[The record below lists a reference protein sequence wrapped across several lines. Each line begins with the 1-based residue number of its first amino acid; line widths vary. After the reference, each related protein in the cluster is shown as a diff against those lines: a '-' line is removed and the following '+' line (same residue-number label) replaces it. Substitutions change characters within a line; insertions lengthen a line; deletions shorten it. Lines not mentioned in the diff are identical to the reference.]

1 MAKKDNKTAANS
13 TGKEKTQF
21 AIGIK
26 VKLIIGFAIP
36 LLFTIVIG
44 MVAYSLAAS
53 GMTKNYEDSMSK
65 AMSMAIEYL
74 DFGFESAVSES
85 EQLYYDTDLMRWATG
100 AIYNE
105 WSRKEIME
113 HASLDLNIKQEGN
126 DFVAN
131 MYIIPGSSLQM
142 VSTSEDDVV
151 IPGFYE
157 ELADK
162 EEAACLQTLNGSW
175 VGAHN
180 YIDQMLS
187 QHYTGYSADSYACAY
202 IRPMATKR
210 ACIVVDY
217 SSNSIA
223 NVLQN
228 LGLGEGSIAAF
239 VTADGRELL
248 LKDGEIVKGDEF
260 SFVNQSYFTEAMADN
275 AATIID
281 YVTYNHE
288 QYLFMVSKSYENGSA
303 ICAMV
308 PVSLVNENA
317 ASIRNVTIFMV
328 IVSWLVAILAGIL
341 ITIGIT
347 ATIRQISNKLETVSG
362 GDLTVNV
369 PGRTDEFKLLVRS
382 VANMI
387 KNSRDLIVQV
397 LKTTENVSTST
408 TSLSEASGILTNSSN
423 QISAAVDEMDQ
434 GLNRQAED
442 AQNCLVQMDELSQ
455 RITRAVE
462 TVQNMGNIT
471 GDTKRIIANGMS
483 TMDDLTDKSAATTN
497 ITKNVTT
504 NIKNLEGS
512 LSQVESFVETID
524 EIANETSLLSLNA
537 SIEAARAG
545 EAGKGFAVVA
555 QSVSSLSDGTIEAAR
570 QIQSVMEE
578 IKAYANDTVQVASEA
593 EAIVSNQTKT
603 VNETIQVFHDMNEYL
618 QNLIDEITS
627 LEKIIESME
636 RHRNDTLEAIES
648 ISSVSEET
656 AASVSTVNDSLKE
669 QMTMMD
675 NLNLATIELQDKA
688 RELTQ
693 AVNAFK
699 IE

>member
-1 MAKKDNKTAANS
+1 MDKNDSTKNEKK
-13 TGKEKTQF
+13 QF

-36 LLFTIVIG
+36 LVFTIVIG

-65 AMSMAIEYL
+65 AMSMAVEYL

-105 WSRKEIME
+105 WTKKEIAE
-113 HASLDLNIKQEGN
+113 DVSLDLNVKKDGN
-126 DFVAN
+126 GFVAN
-131 MYIIPGSSLQM
+131 MYIIPGSSLQ
-142 VSTSEDDVV
+142 VISSNNDETA

-162 EEAACLQTLNGSW
+162 DEAACLQTLKGSW
-175 VGAHN
+175 VGTHS
-180 YIDQMLS
+180 YIDQVLS
-187 QHYTGYSADSYACAY
+187 QHDTGYSAERYACAY
-202 IRPMATKR
+202 IRPMTTKR

-217 SSNSIA
+217 SSDSIA
-223 NVLQN
+223 AILQN
-228 LGLGEGSIAAF
+228 LGLGERSIAAF

-248 LKDGEIVKGDEF
+248 LKDGVVTSGDEF
-260 SFVNQSYFTEAMADN
+260 SFVNQSYYTEAMADN

-288 QYLFMVSKSYENGSA
+288 EYLFMVSKSYQNGSA

-317 ASIRNVTIFMV
+317 ASIKNVTVFMV
-328 IVSWLVAILAGIL
+328 IISWMVAIAAGVL

-362 GDLTVNV
+362 GDLTVGV
-369 PGRTDEFKLLVRS
+369 RQRTDEFKLLARS

-397 LKTTENVSTST
+397 LKTTENVSAST
-408 TSLSEASGILTNSSN
+408 ANLSEASGVLTNSSN
-423 QISAAVDEMDQ
+423 QIAAAVDEMDQ

-455 RITRAVE
+455 RITKAVE
-462 TVQNMGNIT
+462 AVQRMGSIT
-471 GDTKRIIANGMS
+471 DNTKDVIASGMS
-483 TMDDLTDKSAATTN
+483 TMDDLTDKSAATTD

-504 NIKNLEGS
+504 NIKNLEES
-512 LSQVESFVETID
+512 LSEVERFVEMID

-570 QIQSVMEE
+570 QIQGVMEQ
-578 IKAYANDTVQVASEA
+578 IKGYANNTVQVASQA
-593 EAIVSNQTKT
+593 EMIVSNQSKT
-603 VNETIQVFHDMNEYL
+603 VNDTIHVFHDMNEYL
-618 QNLIDEITS
+618 QNLIDEIAS
-627 LEKIIESME
+627 LERTIESME
-636 RHRNDTLEAIES
+636 RHRNDTLAAIES

-675 NLNLATIELQDKA
+675 NLNQSTIELQDKA
-688 RELTQ
+688 KELTQ

-699 IE
+699 I

>member
-1 MAKKDNKTAANS
+1 MAKKDNNPATKS
-13 TGKEKTQF
+13 ISKEKQQF

-26 VKLIIGFAIP
+26 VKLVIGFAIP
-36 LLFTIVIG
+36 LVFTIVIG

-74 DFGFESAVSES
+74 DFGFSSAVSES

-105 WSRKEIME
+105 WTRKEVMNDV
-113 HASLDLNIKQEGN
+113 SLDLNIKQGGN
-126 DFVAN
+126 EFVAN
-131 MYIIPGSSLQM
+131 MYIIPGSSSQ
-142 VSTSEDDVV
+142 VISTNGDETVV
-151 IPGFYE
+151 PGFYE
-157 ELADK
+157 DLADK
-162 EEAACLQTLNGSW
+162 DEAVCLQTLGGSW

-180 YIDQMLS
+180 YIDQVLS
-187 QHYTGYSADSYACAY
+187 QHYTGYSADDYACSF

-217 SSNSIA
+217 SSDSIA
-223 NVLQN
+223 GVLQN
-228 LGLGEGSIAAF
+228 LGLGEDSIAAF

-248 LKDGEIVKGDEF
+248 LKEGVISNGGDF
-260 SFVNQSYFTEAMADN
+260 SFVNQPYFTEAMADN

-288 QYLFMVSKSYENGSA
+288 QYLFMVSKSYQNGSA

-308 PVSLVNENA
+308 PVSLVNESA
-317 ASIRNVTIFMV
+317 DSIKNVTLLMV
-328 IVSWLVAILAGIL
+328 IISWLVAIAAGVL

-347 ATIRQISNKLETVSG
+347 ATIRQISSKLETVSG
-362 GDLTVNV
+362 GDLTVSMR
-369 PGRTDEFKLLVRS
+369 GRTDEFKLLVRS
-382 VANMI
+382 IVNMI

-397 LKTTENVSTST
+397 LKTTENVSAST
-408 TSLSEASGILTNSSN
+408 ANLSEASGVLTNSSN

-442 AQNCLVQMDELSQ
+442 AQNCLMQMDELSQ

-462 TVQNMGNIT
+462 TVQRMGSIT
-471 GDTKRIIANGMS
+471 DNTKDVIASGMS
-483 TMDDLTDKSAATTN
+483 TMDDLTDKSAATTD

-504 NIKNLEGS
+504 NIKNLEES
-512 LSQVESFVETID
+512 LSAIETFVETID
-524 EIANETSLLSLNA
+524 NIANETSLLSLNA

-545 EAGKGFAVVA
+545 EAGRGFAVVA
-555 QSVSSLSDGTIEAAR
+555 QSVSSLSIGTIEAAR
-570 QIQSVMEE
+570 QIQSVMEQ
-578 IKAYANDTVQVASEA
+578 IRGYANDTVQVASQA
-593 EAIVSNQTKT
+593 EMIVSNQSET
-603 VNETIQVFHDMNEYL
+603 VNDTIQVFHDMNEYL
-618 QNLIDEITS
+618 QNLIDEISS
-627 LEKIIESME
+627 LNQIIESME
-636 RHRNDTLEAIES
+636 RHRNDTLAAIES

-675 NLNLATIELQDKA
+675 NLNQSTIELQDRAK
-688 RELTQ
+688 ELTQ

-699 IE
+699 I

>member
-1 MAKKDNKTAANS
+1 MAKKDNSPATNGIS
-13 TGKEKTQF
+13 KEKQQF

-26 VKLIIGFAIP
+26 VKLVIGFAIP
-36 LLFTIVIG
+36 LVFTIVIG

-74 DFGFESAVSES
+74 DFGFGSAVSES

-105 WSRKEIME
+105 WTRKEVMNDV
-113 HASLDLNIKQEGN
+113 SLDLNIKQGGN
-126 DFVAN
+126 EFVAN
-131 MYIIPGSSLQM
+131 MYIIPGSSSQ
-142 VSTSEDDVV
+142 VISTNGDDVV

-162 EEAACLQTLNGSW
+162 DEAVCLQTLEGSW

-180 YIDQMLS
+180 YIDQVLS
-187 QHYTGYSADSYACAY
+187 QHYTGYSADDYACSF

-217 SSNSIA
+217 SSDSIA
-223 NVLQN
+223 GVLQN
-228 LGLGEGSIAAF
+228 LGLGEDSIAAF

-248 LKDGEIVKGDEF
+248 LKEGIISNSGDF

-288 QYLFMVSKSYENGSA
+288 QYLFMVSKSYQNGSA

-308 PVSLVNENA
+308 PVSLVNESA
-317 ASIRNVTIFMV
+317 DSIKKVTLLMV
-328 IVSWLVAILAGIL
+328 IISWLVAIAAGVL

-347 ATIRQISNKLETVSG
+347 ATIRQISSKLETVSG
-362 GDLTVNV
+362 GDLTVSMR
-369 PGRTDEFKLLVRS
+369 GRTDEFKLLVRS
-382 VANMI
+382 IVNMI

-397 LKTTENVSTST
+397 LKTTENVSAST
-408 TSLSEASGILTNSSN
+408 VNLSEASGVLTNSSN

-442 AQNCLVQMDELSQ
+442 AQNCLMQMDELSQ

-462 TVQNMGNIT
+462 TVQRMGSIT
-471 GDTKRIIANGMS
+471 DNTKDVIASGMS
-483 TMDDLTDKSAATTN
+483 TMDDLTDKSAATTD

-504 NIKNLEGS
+504 NIKNLEES
-512 LSQVESFVETID
+512 LSAIEKFVETID
-524 EIANETSLLSLNA
+524 NIANETSLLSLNA

-545 EAGKGFAVVA
+545 EAGRGFAVVA
-555 QSVSSLSDGTIEAAR
+555 QSVSSLSIGTIEAAR
-570 QIQSVMEE
+570 QIQSVMEQ
-578 IKAYANDTVQVASEA
+578 IKGYANDTVQVASQA
-593 EAIVSNQTKT
+593 EMIVSNQSET
-603 VNETIQVFHDMNEYL
+603 VNDTIQVFHDMNEYL
-618 QNLIDEITS
+618 QNLIDEISS
-627 LEKIIESME
+627 LNQTIESME
-636 RHRNDTLEAIES
+636 RHRNDTLAAIES

-675 NLNLATIELQDKA
+675 NLNQSTIELQDRAK
-688 RELTQ
+688 ELTQ

-699 IE
+699 I

>member
-1 MAKKDNKTAANS
+1 MAKKDNNPATKS
-13 TGKEKTQF
+13 ISKEKQQF

-26 VKLIIGFAIP
+26 VKLVIGFAIP
-36 LLFTIVIG
+36 LVFTIVIG

-74 DFGFESAVSES
+74 DFGFSSAVSES

-105 WSRKEIME
+105 WTRKEVMNDV
-113 HASLDLNIKQEGN
+113 SLDLNIKQGGN
-126 DFVAN
+126 EFVAN
-131 MYIIPGSSLQM
+131 MYIIPGSSSQ
-142 VSTSEDDVV
+142 VISTNGDDAVV
-151 IPGFYE
+151 PGFYE

-162 EEAACLQTLNGSW
+162 DEAVCLQTLEGSW

-180 YIDQMLS
+180 YIDQVLS
-187 QHYTGYSADSYACAY
+187 QHYTGYSADDYACSF

-217 SSNSIA
+217 SSDSIA
-223 NVLQN
+223 GVLQN
-228 LGLGEGSIAAF
+228 LGLGEDSIAAF

-248 LKDGEIVKGDEF
+248 LKEGVISNSGDF
-260 SFVNQSYFTEAMADN
+260 SFVNQPYFTEAMADN

-281 YVTYNHE
+281 YVTYNSQ
-288 QYLFMVSKSYENGSA
+288 QYLFMVSKSYQNGSA

-308 PVSLVNENA
+308 PVSLVNESA
-317 ASIRNVTIFMV
+317 DSIKKVTLLMV
-328 IVSWLVAILAGIL
+328 IISWLVAIAAGVL

-347 ATIRQISNKLETVSG
+347 ATIRQISSKLETVSG
-362 GDLTVNV
+362 GDLTVSMR
-369 PGRTDEFKLLVRS
+369 GRTDEFKLLVRS
-382 VANMI
+382 IVNMI

-397 LKTTENVSTST
+397 LKTTENVTASTAN
-408 TSLSEASGILTNSSN
+408 LSEASGVLTNSSN

-442 AQNCLVQMDELSQ
+442 AQNCLMQMDELSQ

-462 TVQNMGNIT
+462 TVQRMGSIT
-471 GDTKRIIANGMS
+471 DNTKDVIASGMS
-483 TMDDLTDKSAATTN
+483 TMDDLTDKSAATTD

-504 NIKNLEGS
+504 NIKNLEES
-512 LSQVESFVETID
+512 LSAIEKFVETID
-524 EIANETSLLSLNA
+524 NIANETSLLSLNA

-545 EAGKGFAVVA
+545 EAGRGFAVVA
-555 QSVSSLSDGTIEAAR
+555 QSVSSLSIGTIEAAR
-570 QIQSVMEE
+570 QIQSVMEQ
-578 IKAYANDTVQVASEA
+578 IRGYANDTVQVASQA
-593 EAIVSNQTKT
+593 EMIVSNQSET
-603 VNETIQVFHDMNEYL
+603 VNDTIQVFHDMNEYL
-618 QNLIDEITS
+618 QNLIDEISS
-627 LEKIIESME
+627 LNQTIESME
-636 RHRNDTLEAIES
+636 RHRNDTLAAIES

-675 NLNLATIELQDKA
+675 NLNQSTIELQDRAK
-688 RELTQ
+688 ELTQ

-699 IE
+699 I

>member
-1 MAKKDNKTAANS
+1 MAKKDKNTAENNNIN
-13 TGKEKTQF
+13 EKKQF
-21 AIGIK
+21 AVGIK

-36 LLFTIVIG
+36 LVFTIVIG

-85 EQLYYDTDLMRWATG
+85 EQLYYDTDLMKWATG

-105 WSRKEIME
+105 WTRKEIME
-113 HASLDLNIKQEGN
+113 DVALDLNVKKDGN
-126 DFVAN
+126 GFVAN

-142 VSTSEDDVV
+142 ISSDNAGAV

-162 EEAACLQTLNGSW
+162 NEAICLQTLKGSW
-175 VGAHN
+175 IGTHS
-180 YIDQMLS
+180 YIDQVLS
-187 QHYTGYSADSYACAY
+187 QQGTGYSTDQYACSY
-202 IRPMATKR
+202 IRPMATRR

-217 SSNSIA
+217 SSESIA
-223 NVLQN
+223 GILQN
-228 LGLGEGSIAAF
+228 LGLGENSIAAF

-248 LKDGEIVKGDEF
+248 LRDGAVTSGDAF
-260 SFVNQSYFTEAMADN
+260 SFVNQSYFTEAMADD

-288 QYLFMVSKSYENGSA
+288 QYLFMVSKSYQNGSA

-317 ASIRNVTIFMV
+317 ASIKNVTVFMV
-328 IVSWLVAILAGIL
+328 IISWMVAIAAGIL
-341 ITIGIT
+341 ITLGIT
-347 ATIRQISNKLETVSG
+347 ATIRQISNKLETVAG
-362 GDLTVNV
+362 GDLTVGV
-369 PGRTDEFKLLVRS
+369 RQRTDEFKLLVRS

-397 LKTTENVSTST
+397 LKTTENVSAST
-408 TSLSEASGILTNSSN
+408 TNLSEASGVLTNSSN
-423 QISAAVDEMDQ
+423 QIASAVDEMDQ
-434 GLNRQAED
+434 GLNRQAQD

-455 RITRAVE
+455 RITKAVE
-462 TVQNMGNIT
+462 AVQRMGDIT
-471 GDTKRIIANGMS
+471 DNTKNVIASGMS
-483 TMDDLTDKSAATTN
+483 TMDDLTDKSAATTD

-504 NIKNLEGS
+504 NIKNLEES
-512 LSQVESFVETID
+512 LSEVERFVEMID
-524 EIANETSLLSLNA
+524 DIANETSLLSLNA

-570 QIQSVMEE
+570 QIQSVMDQ
-578 IKAYANDTVQVASEA
+578 IKGYANDTVQVAAQA
-593 EAIVSNQTKT
+593 ENIVSNQSKT
-603 VNETIQVFHDMNEYL
+603 VNETIHVFRDMNEYL
-618 QNLIDEITS
+618 QNLIDEIAS
-627 LEKIIESME
+627 LEQTIESME
-636 RHRNDTLEAIES
+636 RHRNDTLAAIES

-675 NLNLATIELQDKA
+675 NLNQSTIELQDKA
-688 RELTQ
+688 KELIQ

-699 IE
+699 I

>member
-1 MAKKDNKTAANS
+1 MAKKDNSPATNGIS
-13 TGKEKTQF
+13 KEKQQF

-26 VKLIIGFAIP
+26 VKLVIGFAIP
-36 LLFTIVIG
+36 LVFTIVIG

-74 DFGFESAVSES
+74 DFGFGSAVSES

-105 WSRKEIME
+105 WTRKEVMNDV
-113 HASLDLNIKQEGN
+113 SLDLNIKQGGN
-126 DFVAN
+126 EFVAN
-131 MYIIPGSSLQM
+131 MYIIPGSSSQ
-142 VSTSEDDVV
+142 VISTNGDDVV

-162 EEAACLQTLNGSW
+162 DEAVCLQTLEGSW

-180 YIDQMLS
+180 YIDQVLS
-187 QHYTGYSADSYACAY
+187 QHYTGYSADDYACSF

-217 SSNSIA
+217 SSDSIA
-223 NVLQN
+223 GVLQN
-228 LGLGEGSIAAF
+228 LGLGEDSIAAF

-248 LKDGEIVKGDEF
+248 LKEGIISNSSDF

-288 QYLFMVSKSYENGSA
+288 QYLFMVSKSYQNGSA

-308 PVSLVNENA
+308 PVSLVNESA
-317 ASIRNVTIFMV
+317 DSIKKVTLLMV
-328 IVSWLVAILAGIL
+328 IISWLVAIAAGVL

-347 ATIRQISNKLETVSG
+347 ATIRQISSKLETVSG
-362 GDLTVNV
+362 GDLTVSMR
-369 PGRTDEFKLLVRS
+369 GRTDEFKLLVQS
-382 VANMI
+382 IVNMI

-397 LKTTENVSTST
+397 LKTTENVSAST
-408 TSLSEASGILTNSSN
+408 VNLSEASGVLTNSSN

-442 AQNCLVQMDELSQ
+442 AQNCLMQMDELSQ

-462 TVQNMGNIT
+462 TVQRMGSIT
-471 GDTKRIIANGMS
+471 DNTKDVIASGMS
-483 TMDDLTDKSAATTN
+483 TMDDLTDKSAATTD

-504 NIKNLEGS
+504 NIKNLEES
-512 LSQVESFVETID
+512 LSAIEKFVETID
-524 EIANETSLLSLNA
+524 NIANETSLLSLNA

-545 EAGKGFAVVA
+545 EAGRGFAVVA
-555 QSVSSLSDGTIEAAR
+555 QSVSSLSIGTIEAAR
-570 QIQSVMEE
+570 QIQSVMEQ
-578 IKAYANDTVQVASEA
+578 IKGYANDTVQVASQA
-593 EAIVSNQTKT
+593 EMIVSNQSET
-603 VNETIQVFHDMNEYL
+603 VNDTIQVFHDMNEYL
-618 QNLIDEITS
+618 QNLIDEISS
-627 LEKIIESME
+627 LNQIIESME
-636 RHRNDTLEAIES
+636 RHRNDTLAAIES

-675 NLNLATIELQDKA
+675 NLNQSTIELQDRAK
-688 RELTQ
+688 ELTQ

-699 IE
+699 I

>member
-1 MAKKDNKTAANS
+1 MAKKDNNPATKS
-13 TGKEKTQF
+13 ISKEKQQF

-26 VKLIIGFAIP
+26 VKLVIGFAIP
-36 LLFTIVIG
+36 LVFTIVIG

-74 DFGFESAVSES
+74 DFGFSSAVSES

-105 WSRKEIME
+105 WTRKEVMNDV
-113 HASLDLNIKQEGN
+113 SLDLNIKQGGN
-126 DFVAN
+126 EFVAN
-131 MYIIPGSSLQM
+131 MYIIPGSSSQ
-142 VSTSEDDVV
+142 VISTNGDDAVV
-151 IPGFYE
+151 PGFYE

-162 EEAACLQTLNGSW
+162 DEAVCLQTLGGSW

-180 YIDQMLS
+180 YIDQVLS
-187 QHYTGYSADSYACAY
+187 QHYTGYSADDYACSF

-217 SSNSIA
+217 SSDSIA
-223 NVLQN
+223 GVLQN
-228 LGLGEGSIAAF
+228 LGLGEDSIAAF

-248 LKDGEIVKGDEF
+248 LKEGVISNGGDF
-260 SFVNQSYFTEAMADN
+260 SFVNQPYFTEAMADN

-288 QYLFMVSKSYENGSA
+288 QYLFMVSKSYQNGSA

-308 PVSLVNENA
+308 PVSLVNESA
-317 ASIRNVTIFMV
+317 DSIKNVTLLMV
-328 IVSWLVAILAGIL
+328 IISWLVAIAAGVL

-347 ATIRQISNKLETVSG
+347 ATIRQISSKLETVSG
-362 GDLTVNV
+362 GDLTVSMR
-369 PGRTDEFKLLVRS
+369 GRTDEFKLLVRS
-382 VANMI
+382 IVNMI

-397 LKTTENVSTST
+397 LKTTENVSAST
-408 TSLSEASGILTNSSN
+408 VNLSEASGVLTNSSN

-442 AQNCLVQMDELSQ
+442 AQNCLMQMDELSQ

-462 TVQNMGNIT
+462 TVQRMGSIT
-471 GDTKRIIANGMS
+471 DNTKDVIASGMS
-483 TMDDLTDKSAATTN
+483 TMDDLTDKSAATTD

-504 NIKNLEGS
+504 NIKNLEES
-512 LSQVESFVETID
+512 LSAIETFVETID
-524 EIANETSLLSLNA
+524 NIANETSLLSLNA

-545 EAGKGFAVVA
+545 EAGRGFAVVA
-555 QSVSSLSDGTIEAAR
+555 QSVSSLSIGTIEAAR
-570 QIQSVMEE
+570 QIQSVMEQ
-578 IKAYANDTVQVASEA
+578 IRGYANDTVQVASQA
-593 EAIVSNQTKT
+593 EMIVSNQSET
-603 VNETIQVFHDMNEYL
+603 VNDTIQVFHDMNEYL
-618 QNLIDEITS
+618 QNLIDEISS
-627 LEKIIESME
+627 LNQIIESME
-636 RHRNDTLEAIES
+636 RHRNDTLAAIES

-675 NLNLATIELQDKA
+675 NLNQSTIELQDRAK
-688 RELTQ
+688 ELTQ

-699 IE
+699 I

>member
-1 MAKKDNKTAANS
+1 
-13 TGKEKTQF
+13 
-21 AIGIK
+21 
-26 VKLIIGFAIP
+26 
-36 LLFTIVIG
+36 

-85 EQLYYDTDLMRWATG
+85 EQLYYDTDLMKWATG

-105 WSRKEIME
+105 WTRKEIME
-113 HASLDLNIKQEGN
+113 DVALDLNVKKDGN
-126 DFVAN
+126 GFVAN

-142 VSTSEDDVV
+142 ISSDNAGAV

-162 EEAACLQTLNGSW
+162 NEAICLQTLKGSW
-175 VGAHN
+175 IGTHS
-180 YIDQMLS
+180 YIDQVLS
-187 QHYTGYSADSYACAY
+187 QQGTGYSTDQYACSY
-202 IRPMATKR
+202 IRPMATRR

-217 SSNSIA
+217 SSESIA
-223 NVLQN
+223 GILQN
-228 LGLGEGSIAAF
+228 LGLGENSIAAF

-248 LKDGEIVKGDEF
+248 LRDGAVTSGDAF
-260 SFVNQSYFTEAMADN
+260 SFVNQSYFTEAMADD

-288 QYLFMVSKSYENGSA
+288 QYLFMVSKSYQNGSA

-317 ASIRNVTIFMV
+317 ASIKNVTVFMV
-328 IVSWLVAILAGIL
+328 IISWMVAIAAGIL
-341 ITIGIT
+341 ITLGIT
-347 ATIRQISNKLETVSG
+347 ATIRQISNKLETVAG
-362 GDLTVNV
+362 GDLTVGV
-369 PGRTDEFKLLVRS
+369 RQRTDEFKLLVRS

-397 LKTTENVSTST
+397 LKTTENVSAST
-408 TSLSEASGILTNSSN
+408 TNLSEASGVLTNSSN
-423 QISAAVDEMDQ
+423 QIASAVNEMDQ
-434 GLNRQAED
+434 GLNRQAQD
-442 AQNCLVQMDELSQ
+442 AQNCLVQMDELTQ
-455 RITRAVE
+455 RITKAVE
-462 TVQNMGNIT
+462 AVQRMGDIT
-471 GDTKRIIANGMS
+471 DNTKNVIASGMS
-483 TMDDLTDKSAATTN
+483 TMDDLTDKSAATTD

-504 NIKNLEGS
+504 NIKNLEES
-512 LSQVESFVETID
+512 LSEVERFVEMID
-524 EIANETSLLSLNA
+524 DIANETSLLSLNA

-570 QIQSVMEE
+570 QIQSVMDQ
-578 IKAYANDTVQVASEA
+578 IKGYANDTVQVAAQA
-593 EAIVSNQTKT
+593 ENIVSNQSKT
-603 VNETIQVFHDMNEYL
+603 VNETIHVFRDMNEYL
-618 QNLIDEITS
+618 QNLIDEIAS
-627 LEKIIESME
+627 LEQTIESME
-636 RHRNDTLEAIES
+636 RHRNDTLAAIES

-675 NLNLATIELQDKA
+675 NLNQSTIELQDKA
-688 RELTQ
+688 KELIQ

-699 IE
+699 I

>member
-1 MAKKDNKTAANS
+1 MAKKDNNPTTKS
-13 TGKEKTQF
+13 ISKEKQQF

-26 VKLIIGFAIP
+26 VKLVIGFAIP
-36 LLFTIVIG
+36 LVFTIVIG

-74 DFGFESAVSES
+74 DFGFSSAVSES

-105 WSRKEIME
+105 WTRKEVMNDV
-113 HASLDLNIKQEGN
+113 SLDLNIKQGGN
-126 DFVAN
+126 EFVAN
-131 MYIIPGSSLQM
+131 MYIIPGGSSQ
-142 VSTSEDDVV
+142 VISTNGDDAV

-162 EEAACLQTLNGSW
+162 DEAVCLQTLEGSW

-180 YIDQMLS
+180 YIDQVLS
-187 QHYTGYSADSYACAY
+187 QHYTGYSADDYACSF

-217 SSNSIA
+217 SSDSIA
-223 NVLQN
+223 GVLQN
-228 LGLGEGSIAAF
+228 LGLGEDSIAAF

-248 LKDGEIVKGDEF
+248 LKEGVISNSGDF
-260 SFVNQSYFTEAMADN
+260 SFVNQPYFTEAMADN

-281 YVTYNHE
+281 YVTYNSQ
-288 QYLFMVSKSYENGSA
+288 QYLFMVSKSYQNGSA

-308 PVSLVNENA
+308 PVSLVNESA
-317 ASIRNVTIFMV
+317 DSIKKVTLLMV
-328 IVSWLVAILAGIL
+328 IISWLVAIAAGVL

-347 ATIRQISNKLETVSG
+347 ATIRQISSKLETVSG
-362 GDLTVNV
+362 GDLTVSMR
-369 PGRTDEFKLLVRS
+369 GRTDEFKLLVRS
-382 VANMI
+382 IVNMI

-397 LKTTENVSTST
+397 LKTTENVSAST
-408 TSLSEASGILTNSSN
+408 ANLSEASGVLTNSSN

-442 AQNCLVQMDELSQ
+442 AQNCLMQMDELSQ

-462 TVQNMGNIT
+462 TVQRMGSIT
-471 GDTKRIIANGMS
+471 DNTKDVIASGMS
-483 TMDDLTDKSAATTN
+483 TMDDLTDKSAATTD

-504 NIKNLEGS
+504 NIKNLEES
-512 LSQVESFVETID
+512 LSAIEKFVETID
-524 EIANETSLLSLNA
+524 NIANETSLLSLNA

-545 EAGKGFAVVA
+545 EAGRGFAVVA
-555 QSVSSLSDGTIEAAR
+555 QSVSSLSIGTIEAAR
-570 QIQSVMEE
+570 QIQSVMEQ
-578 IKAYANDTVQVASEA
+578 IRGYANDTVQVASQA
-593 EAIVSNQTKT
+593 EMIVSNQSET
-603 VNETIQVFHDMNEYL
+603 VNDTIQVFHDMNEYL
-618 QNLIDEITS
+618 QNLIDEISS
-627 LEKIIESME
+627 LNQIIESME
-636 RHRNDTLEAIES
+636 RHRNDTLAAIES

-675 NLNLATIELQDKA
+675 NLNQSTIELQDRAK
-688 RELTQ
+688 ELTQ

-699 IE
+699 I

>member
-1 MAKKDNKTAANS
+1 MAKKDNNPTTKS
-13 TGKEKTQF
+13 ISKEKQQF

-26 VKLIIGFAIP
+26 VKLVIGFAIP
-36 LLFTIVIG
+36 LVFTIVIG

-74 DFGFESAVSES
+74 DFGFSSAVSES

-105 WSRKEIME
+105 WTRKEVMNDV
-113 HASLDLNIKQEGN
+113 SLDLNIKQGGN
-126 DFVAN
+126 EFVAN
-131 MYIIPGSSLQM
+131 MYIIPGSSSQ
-142 VSTSEDDVV
+142 VISTNGDDAVV
-151 IPGFYE
+151 PGFYE

-162 EEAACLQTLNGSW
+162 DEVVCLQTLGGSW

-180 YIDQMLS
+180 YIDQVLS
-187 QHYTGYSADSYACAY
+187 QHYTGYSADDYACSF

-217 SSNSIA
+217 SSDSIA
-223 NVLQN
+223 GVLQN
-228 LGLGEGSIAAF
+228 LGLGEDSIAAF

-248 LKDGEIVKGDEF
+248 LKEGVISNGGDF

-281 YVTYNHE
+281 YVTYNNQ
-288 QYLFMVSKSYENGSA
+288 QYLFMVSKSYQNGSA

-308 PVSLVNENA
+308 PVSLVNESA
-317 ASIRNVTIFMV
+317 DSIKNVTLLMV
-328 IVSWLVAILAGIL
+328 IISWLVAIAAGVL

-347 ATIRQISNKLETVSG
+347 ATIRQISSKLETVSG
-362 GDLTVNV
+362 GDLTVSMR
-369 PGRTDEFKLLVRS
+369 GRTDEFKLLVRS
-382 VANMI
+382 IVNMI

-397 LKTTENVSTST
+397 LKTTENVSAST
-408 TSLSEASGILTNSSN
+408 VNLSEASGVLTNSSN

-442 AQNCLVQMDELSQ
+442 AQNCLMQMDELSQ

-462 TVQNMGNIT
+462 TVQRMGSIT
-471 GDTKRIIANGMS
+471 DNTKDVIASGMS
-483 TMDDLTDKSAATTN
+483 TMDDLTDKSAATTD

-504 NIKNLEGS
+504 NIKNLEES
-512 LSQVESFVETID
+512 LSAIEKFVETID
-524 EIANETSLLSLNA
+524 NIANETSLLSLNA

-545 EAGKGFAVVA
+545 EAGRGFAVVA
-555 QSVSSLSDGTIEAAR
+555 QSVSSLSIGTIEAAR
-570 QIQSVMEE
+570 QIQSVMEQ
-578 IKAYANDTVQVASEA
+578 IKGYANDTVQVASQA
-593 EAIVSNQTKT
+593 EMIVSNQSET
-603 VNETIQVFHDMNEYL
+603 VNDTIQVFHDMNEYL
-618 QNLIDEITS
+618 QNLIDEISS
-627 LEKIIESME
+627 LNQIIESME
-636 RHRNDTLEAIES
+636 RHRNDTLAAIES

-675 NLNLATIELQDKA
+675 NLNQSTIELQDRAK
-688 RELTQ
+688 ELTQ

-699 IE
+699 I

>member
-1 MAKKDNKTAANS
+1 MAKKDNNPAANS
-13 TGKEKTQF
+13 TGKEKNQF

-36 LLFTIVIG
+36 LVFTIVIG

-74 DFGFESAVSES
+74 DFGFGSAVSES

-105 WSRKEIME
+105 YTRKEIME
-113 HASLDLNIKQEGN
+113 DVSLDLNIKQGGN
-126 DFVAN
+126 EFVAN
-131 MYIIPGSSLQM
+131 MYIIPGSSSQ
-142 VSTSEDDVV
+142 VISTNDDDAVV
-151 IPGFYE
+151 PGFYE
-157 ELADK
+157 DLADK
-162 EEAACLQTLNGSW
+162 DEAVCLQTLEGRW

-180 YIDQMLS
+180 YIDQVLS
-187 QHYTGYSADSYACAY
+187 QHYTGYSANDYACSY

-217 SSNSIA
+217 SSDSIA
-223 NVLQN
+223 GVLQN
-228 LGLGEGSIAAF
+228 LGLGEDSIAAF

-248 LKDGEIVKGDEF
+248 LKDGVITNGGDF
-260 SFVNQSYFTEAMADN
+260 SFVNQSYYTEAMTDN

-288 QYLFMVSKSYENGSA
+288 QYLFMVSKSYRNGSA

-308 PVSLVNENA
+308 PVSLVNESA
-317 ASIRNVTIFMV
+317 ASIKNVTVLMV
-328 IVSWLVAILAGIL
+328 IISWLVAIVAGVL

-347 ATIRQISNKLETVSG
+347 ATIRQISSKLETVSG
-362 GDLTVNV
+362 GDLTVSMR
-369 PGRTDEFKLLVRS
+369 GRTDEFKLLVRS
-382 VANMI
+382 IANMI

-397 LKTTENVSTST
+397 LKTTENVSAST
-408 TSLSEASGILTNSSN
+408 ANLSEASGVLTNSSN
-423 QISAAVDEMDQ
+423 QISVAVDEMDQ

-442 AQNCLVQMDELSQ
+442 AQNCLMQMDELSQ

-462 TVQNMGNIT
+462 TVQRMGSIT
-471 GDTKRIIANGMS
+471 DNTKDVIASGMS
-483 TMDDLTDKSAATTN
+483 TMDDLTDKSAATTD
-497 ITKNVTT
+497 ITKNVTS
-504 NIKNLEGS
+504 NIKNLEES
-512 LSQVESFVETID
+512 LSEVEKFVEMID
-524 EIANETSLLSLNA
+524 DIANETSLLSLNA

-570 QIQSVMEE
+570 QIQSVMEQ
-578 IKAYANDTVQVASEA
+578 IKGYANDTVQVASQA
-593 EAIVSNQTKT
+593 EMIVSNQSKT
-603 VNETIQVFHDMNEYL
+603 VNDTIQVFSDMNDYL

-627 LEKIIESME
+627 LNQIIESME
-636 RHRNDTLEAIES
+636 RHRNDTLAAIES

-675 NLNLATIELQDKA
+675 NLNQSTIELQDRAK
-688 RELTQ
+688 ELTQ

-699 IE
+699 I

>member
-1 MAKKDNKTAANS
+1 MAKKDNNPATN
-13 TGKEKTQF
+13 GINKEKQQF

-26 VKLIIGFAIP
+26 VKLVIGFAIP
-36 LLFTIVIG
+36 LIFTIVIG

-74 DFGFESAVSES
+74 DFGFSSAVSES

-105 WSRKEIME
+105 WTRKEVMNNV
-113 HASLDLNIKQEGN
+113 ALDLNIKQGGN
-126 DFVAN
+126 EFVAN
-131 MYIIPGSSLQM
+131 MYIIPGSSSQ
-142 VSTSEDDVV
+142 VISTNGDDAVV
-151 IPGFYE
+151 PGFYE

-162 EEAACLQTLNGSW
+162 DESVCLQTLEGSW
-175 VGAHN
+175 VGVHN
-180 YIDQMLS
+180 YIDQVLS
-187 QHYTGYSADSYACAY
+187 QHYTGYSADDYACSF

-217 SSNSIA
+217 SSDSIA
-223 NVLQN
+223 GVLQN
-228 LGLGEGSIAAF
+228 LGLGEDSIAAF

-248 LKDGEIVKGDEF
+248 LKEGVISNGGDF

-281 YVTYNHE
+281 YVTYNSQ
-288 QYLFMVSKSYENGSA
+288 QYLFMVSKSYQNGSA

-308 PVSLVNENA
+308 PVSLVNESA
-317 ASIRNVTIFMV
+317 DSIKKVTFLMV
-328 IVSWLVAILAGIL
+328 IISWLIAIAAGVL

-347 ATIRQISNKLETVSG
+347 ATIRQISSKLETVSG
-362 GDLTVNV
+362 GDLTVSMR
-369 PGRTDEFKLLVRS
+369 GRTDEFKLLVRS
-382 VANMI
+382 IVNMI

-397 LKTTENVSTST
+397 LKTTENVSAST
-408 TSLSEASGILTNSSN
+408 ANLSEASGVLTNSSN

-442 AQNCLVQMDELSQ
+442 AQNCLMQMDELSQ

-462 TVQNMGNIT
+462 TVQRMGSIT
-471 GDTKRIIANGMS
+471 DNTKGVIASGMS
-483 TMDDLTDKSAATTN
+483 TMDDLTDKSAATTD

-504 NIKNLEGS
+504 NIKNLEES
-512 LSQVESFVETID
+512 LSEIEKFVETID
-524 EIANETSLLSLNA
+524 NIANETSLLSLNA

-545 EAGKGFAVVA
+545 EAGRGFAVVA
-555 QSVSSLSDGTIEAAR
+555 QSVSSLSIGTIDAAR
-570 QIQSVMEE
+570 QIQSVMEQ
-578 IKAYANDTVQVASEA
+578 IRGYANDTVQVASQA
-593 EAIVSNQTKT
+593 EMIVSNQSET
-603 VNETIQVFHDMNEYL
+603 VNDTIQVFHDMNEYL
-618 QNLIDEITS
+618 QNLIDEISS
-627 LEKIIESME
+627 LNQTIESME
-636 RHRNDTLEAIES
+636 RHRNDTLAAIES

-675 NLNLATIELQDKA
+675 NLNQSTIELQDRAK
-688 RELTQ
+688 ELTE

-699 IE
+699 I

>member
-1 MAKKDNKTAANS
+1 MDKNDSTKNEKK
-13 TGKEKTQF
+13 QF

-36 LLFTIVIG
+36 LVFTIVIG

-65 AMSMAIEYL
+65 AMSMAVEYL

-105 WSRKEIME
+105 WTKKEIAE
-113 HASLDLNIKQEGN
+113 DVSLDLNVKKDGN
-126 DFVAN
+126 GFVAN
-131 MYIIPGSSLQM
+131 MYIIPGSSLQ
-142 VSTSEDDVV
+142 VISSNNDETA

-162 EEAACLQTLNGSW
+162 DEAACLQTLKGSW
-175 VGAHN
+175 VGTHS
-180 YIDQMLS
+180 YIDQVLS
-187 QHYTGYSADSYACAY
+187 QHDTGYSADRYACAY
-202 IRPMATKR
+202 IRPMTTKR

-217 SSNSIA
+217 SSDSIA
-223 NVLQN
+223 AILKN
-228 LGLGEGSIAAF
+228 LGLGERSIAAF

-248 LKDGEIVKGDEF
+248 LKDGVVTSGDEF
-260 SFVNQSYFTEAMADN
+260 SFVNQSYYTEAMADN

-288 QYLFMVSKSYENGSA
+288 EYLFMVSKSYQNGSA

-317 ASIRNVTIFMV
+317 ASIKNVTVFMV
-328 IVSWLVAILAGIL
+328 IISWMVAIAAGVL

-362 GDLTVNV
+362 GDLTVGV
-369 PGRTDEFKLLVRS
+369 RQRTDEFKLLARS

-397 LKTTENVSTST
+397 LKTTENVSAST
-408 TSLSEASGILTNSSN
+408 TNLSEASGVLTNSSN
-423 QISAAVDEMDQ
+423 QIAAAVDEMDQ

-455 RITRAVE
+455 RITKAVE
-462 TVQNMGNIT
+462 AVQRMGSIT
-471 GDTKRIIANGMS
+471 DNTKDVIASGMS
-483 TMDDLTDKSAATTN
+483 TMDDLTDKSAATTD

-504 NIKNLEGS
+504 NIKNLEES
-512 LSQVESFVETID
+512 LSEVERFVEMID

-570 QIQSVMEE
+570 QIQGVMEQ
-578 IKAYANDTVQVASEA
+578 IKGYANNTVQVASQA
-593 EAIVSNQTKT
+593 EMIVSNQSKT
-603 VNETIQVFHDMNEYL
+603 VNDTIHVFHDMNEYL
-618 QNLIDEITS
+618 QNLIDEIAS
-627 LEKIIESME
+627 LERTIESME
-636 RHRNDTLEAIES
+636 RHRNDTLAAIES

-675 NLNLATIELQDKA
+675 NLNQSTIELQDKA
-688 RELTQ
+688 KELTQ

-699 IE
+699 I

>member
-1 MAKKDNKTAANS
+1 MAKKDNNPATKS
-13 TGKEKTQF
+13 ISKEKQQF

-26 VKLIIGFAIP
+26 VKLVIGFAIP
-36 LLFTIVIG
+36 LVFTIVIG

-74 DFGFESAVSES
+74 DFGFSSAVSES

-105 WSRKEIME
+105 WTRKEVMNDV
-113 HASLDLNIKQEGN
+113 SLDLNIKQGGN
-126 DFVAN
+126 EFVAN
-131 MYIIPGSSLQM
+131 MYIIPGSSSQ
-142 VSTSEDDVV
+142 VISTNGDETVV
-151 IPGFYE
+151 PGFYE

-162 EEAACLQTLNGSW
+162 DEAVCLQTLGGSW

-180 YIDQMLS
+180 YIDQVLS
-187 QHYTGYSADSYACAY
+187 QHYTGYSADDYACSF

-217 SSNSIA
+217 SSDSIA
-223 NVLQN
+223 GVLQN
-228 LGLGEGSIAAF
+228 LGLGEDSIAAF

-248 LKDGEIVKGDEF
+248 LKEGVISNGGDF

-288 QYLFMVSKSYENGSA
+288 QYLFMVSKSYQNGSA

-308 PVSLVNENA
+308 PVSLVNESA
-317 ASIRNVTIFMV
+317 DSIKNVTLLMV
-328 IVSWLVAILAGIL
+328 IISWLVAIAAGVL

-347 ATIRQISNKLETVSG
+347 ATIRQISSKLETVSG
-362 GDLTVNV
+362 GDLTVSMR
-369 PGRTDEFKLLVRS
+369 GRTDEFKLLVRS
-382 VANMI
+382 IVNMI

-397 LKTTENVSTST
+397 LKTTENVSAST
-408 TSLSEASGILTNSSN
+408 VNLSEASGVLTNSSN

-442 AQNCLVQMDELSQ
+442 AQNCLMQMDELSQ

-462 TVQNMGNIT
+462 TVQRMGSIT
-471 GDTKRIIANGMS
+471 DNTKGVIASGMS
-483 TMDDLTDKSAATTN
+483 TMDDLTDKSAATTD
-497 ITKNVTT
+497 ITKNVTS
-504 NIKNLEGS
+504 NIKNLEES
-512 LSQVESFVETID
+512 LSAIETFVETID
-524 EIANETSLLSLNA
+524 NIANETSLLSLNA

-545 EAGKGFAVVA
+545 EAGRGFAVVA
-555 QSVSSLSDGTIEAAR
+555 QSVSSLSIGTIEAAR
-570 QIQSVMEE
+570 QIQSVMEQ
-578 IKAYANDTVQVASEA
+578 IKGYANDTVQVASQA
-593 EAIVSNQTKT
+593 EMIVSNQSET
-603 VNETIQVFHDMNEYL
+603 VNDTIQVFHDMNEYL
-618 QNLIDEITS
+618 QNLIDEISS
-627 LEKIIESME
+627 LNQIIESME
-636 RHRNDTLEAIES
+636 RHRNDTLAAIES

-675 NLNLATIELQDKA
+675 NLNQSTIELQDRAK
-688 RELTQ
+688 ELTQ

-699 IE
+699 I

>member
-1 MAKKDNKTAANS
+1 MAKIDNHPTTNS
-13 TGKEKTQF
+13 TGKEKLQF

-36 LLFTIVIG
+36 LVFTIVVG

-74 DFGFESAVSES
+74 DFGFGSAVSES

-105 WSRKEIME
+105 WTRKEIME
-113 HASLDLNIKQEGN
+113 DVSLDLNIKQGGN
-126 DFVAN
+126 EFVAN
-131 MYIIPGSSLQM
+131 MYIIPGSSSQ
-142 VSTSEDDVV
+142 VISTNDDNAVV
-151 IPGFYE
+151 PGFYE

-162 EEAACLQTLNGSW
+162 DEAVCLQTLDGSW

-180 YIDQMLS
+180 YIDQVLS
-187 QHYTGYSADSYACAY
+187 QHYKGYSADDYACSY

-217 SSNSIA
+217 SSDSIA
-223 NVLQN
+223 GVLQN
-228 LGLGEGSIAAF
+228 LGLGENSIAAF

-248 LKDGEIVKGDEF
+248 LKEGVISNSGDF
-260 SFVNQSYFTEAMADN
+260 SFVNQSYYTEAMADN

-281 YVTYNHE
+281 YVTYNHR
-288 QYLFMVSKSYENGSA
+288 QYLFMVSKSYQNGSA

-308 PVSLVNENA
+308 PVSLVNESA
-317 ASIRNVTIFMV
+317 DSIKNVTVLMV
-328 IVSWLVAILAGIL
+328 IISWLIAIVAGVL

-347 ATIRQISNKLETVSG
+347 ATIRQISSKLETVSG
-362 GDLTVNV
+362 GDLTVSMR
-369 PGRTDEFKLLVRS
+369 GRTDEFKLLVRS
-382 VANMI
+382 IVNMI

-397 LKTTENVSTST
+397 LKTTENVSAST
-408 TSLSEASGILTNSSN
+408 VNLSEASGVLTNSSN

-442 AQNCLVQMDELSQ
+442 AQNCLMQMDELSQ

-462 TVQNMGNIT
+462 TVQRMGSIT
-471 GDTKRIIANGMS
+471 DNTKDVIASGMS
-483 TMDDLTDKSAATTN
+483 TMDDLTDKSAATTD

-504 NIKNLEGS
+504 NIKNLEES
-512 LSQVESFVETID
+512 LSEIEKFVETID
-524 EIANETSLLSLNA
+524 NIANETSLLSLNA

-545 EAGKGFAVVA
+545 EAGRGFAVVA

-570 QIQSVMEE
+570 QIQSVMEQ
-578 IKAYANDTVQVASEA
+578 IKGYANDTVQVASQA
-593 EAIVSNQTKT
+593 EMIVSNQSET
-603 VNETIQVFHDMNEYL
+603 VNNTIQVFHDMNEYL
-618 QNLIDEITS
+618 QNLIDEISS
-627 LEKIIESME
+627 LNQIIESME
-636 RHRNDTLEAIES
+636 RHRNDTLAAIES

-675 NLNLATIELQDKA
+675 NLNRSTIELQDRAK
-688 RELTQ
+688 ELTQ

-699 IE
+699 I

>member
-1 MAKKDNKTAANS
+1 MAKKDNNPATKS
-13 TGKEKTQF
+13 ISKEKQQF

-26 VKLIIGFAIP
+26 VKLVIGFAIP
-36 LLFTIVIG
+36 LVFTIVIG

-74 DFGFESAVSES
+74 DFGFSSAVSES

-105 WSRKEIME
+105 WTRKEVMNDV
-113 HASLDLNIKQEGN
+113 SLDLNIKQGGN
-126 DFVAN
+126 EFVAN
-131 MYIIPGSSLQM
+131 MYIIPGSSSQ
-142 VSTSEDDVV
+142 VISTNGDDAVV
-151 IPGFYE
+151 PGFYE

-162 EEAACLQTLNGSW
+162 DEAVCLQTLEGSW

-180 YIDQMLS
+180 YIDQVLS
-187 QHYTGYSADSYACAY
+187 QHYTGYSADDYACSF

-217 SSNSIA
+217 SSDSIA
-223 NVLQN
+223 GVLQN
-228 LGLGEGSIAAF
+228 LGLGEDSIAAF

-248 LKDGEIVKGDEF
+248 LKEGVISTSGDF

-288 QYLFMVSKSYENGSA
+288 QYLFMVSKSYQNGSA

-308 PVSLVNENA
+308 PVSLVNESA
-317 ASIRNVTIFMV
+317 DSIKKVTLLMV
-328 IVSWLVAILAGIL
+328 IISWLVAIAAGVL

-347 ATIRQISNKLETVSG
+347 ATIRQISSKLEMVSG
-362 GDLTVNV
+362 GDLTVSMR
-369 PGRTDEFKLLVRS
+369 GRTDEFKLLVRS
-382 VANMI
+382 IVNMI

-397 LKTTENVSTST
+397 LKTTENVSAST
-408 TSLSEASGILTNSSN
+408 ANLSEASGVLTNSSN

-442 AQNCLVQMDELSQ
+442 AQNCLMQMDELSQ

-462 TVQNMGNIT
+462 TVQRMGSIT
-471 GDTKRIIANGMS
+471 DNTKDVIASGMS
-483 TMDDLTDKSAATTN
+483 TMDDLTDKSAATTD

-504 NIKNLEGS
+504 NIKNLEES
-512 LSQVESFVETID
+512 LSAIEKFVETID
-524 EIANETSLLSLNA
+524 NIANETSLLSLNA

-545 EAGKGFAVVA
+545 EAGRGFAVVA
-555 QSVSSLSDGTIEAAR
+555 QSVSSLSIGTIEAAR
-570 QIQSVMEE
+570 QIQIVMEQ
-578 IKAYANDTVQVASEA
+578 IRGYANDSVQVASQA
-593 EAIVSNQTKT
+593 EMIVSNQSET
-603 VNETIQVFHDMNEYL
+603 VNDTIQVFHDMNEYL
-618 QNLIDEITS
+618 QNLIDEISS
-627 LEKIIESME
+627 LNQTIESME
-636 RHRNDTLEAIES
+636 RHRNDTLAAIES

-675 NLNLATIELQDKA
+675 NLNQSTIELQDRAK
-688 RELTQ
+688 ELTQ

-699 IE
+699 I

>member
-1 MAKKDNKTAANS
+1 MAKKDNNPATKS
-13 TGKEKTQF
+13 ISKEKQQF

-26 VKLIIGFAIP
+26 VKLVIGFAIP
-36 LLFTIVIG
+36 LVFTIVIG

-74 DFGFESAVSES
+74 DFGFSSAVSES

-105 WSRKEIME
+105 WTRKEVMNDV
-113 HASLDLNIKQEGN
+113 SLDLNIKQGGN
-126 DFVAN
+126 EFVAN
-131 MYIIPGSSLQM
+131 MYIIPGSSSQ
-142 VSTSEDDVV
+142 VISTNGDETVV
-151 IPGFYE
+151 PGFYE

-162 EEAACLQTLNGSW
+162 DEAVCLQTLGGSW

-180 YIDQMLS
+180 YIDQVLS
-187 QHYTGYSADSYACAY
+187 QHYTGYSADDYACSF

-217 SSNSIA
+217 SSDSIA
-223 NVLQN
+223 GVLKN
-228 LGLGEGSIAAF
+228 LGLGEDSIAAF

-248 LKDGEIVKGDEF
+248 LKEGVISNGGDF

-288 QYLFMVSKSYENGSA
+288 QYLFMVSKSYQNGSA

-308 PVSLVNENA
+308 PVSLVNESA
-317 ASIRNVTIFMV
+317 DSIKNVTLLMV
-328 IVSWLVAILAGIL
+328 IISWLVAIAAGVL

-347 ATIRQISNKLETVSG
+347 ATIRQISSKLETVSG
-362 GDLTVNV
+362 GDLTVSMR
-369 PGRTDEFKLLVRS
+369 GRTDEFKLLVRS
-382 VANMI
+382 IVNMI

-397 LKTTENVSTST
+397 LKTTENVSAST
-408 TSLSEASGILTNSSN
+408 ANLSEASGVLTNSSN

-442 AQNCLVQMDELSQ
+442 AQNCLMQMDELSQ

-462 TVQNMGNIT
+462 TVQRMGSIT
-471 GDTKRIIANGMS
+471 DNTKGVIASGMS
-483 TMDDLTDKSAATTN
+483 TMDDLTDKSAATTD

-504 NIKNLEGS
+504 NIKNLEES
-512 LSQVESFVETID
+512 LSAIETFVETID
-524 EIANETSLLSLNA
+524 NIANETSLLSLNA

-545 EAGKGFAVVA
+545 EAGRGFAVVA
-555 QSVSSLSDGTIEAAR
+555 QSVSSLSIGTIEAAR
-570 QIQSVMEE
+570 QIQSVMEQ
-578 IKAYANDTVQVASEA
+578 IKGYANDTVQVASQA
-593 EAIVSNQTKT
+593 EMIVSNQSET
-603 VNETIQVFHDMNEYL
+603 VNNTIQVFHDMNEYL
-618 QNLIDEITS
+618 QNLIDEISS
-627 LEKIIESME
+627 LNQIIESME
-636 RHRNDTLEAIES
+636 RHRNDTLAAIES

-675 NLNLATIELQDKA
+675 NLNQSTIELQDRAK
-688 RELTQ
+688 ELTQ

-699 IE
+699 I

>member
-1 MAKKDNKTAANS
+1 MAKNES
-13 TGKEKTQF
+13 TKNEKKQF

-36 LLFTIVIG
+36 LVFTIVIG
-44 MVAYSLAAS
+44 LVAYSLAAS

-105 WSRKEIME
+105 WTKKEIAE
-113 HASLDLNIKQEGN
+113 DVSLDLSVKKDGN
-126 DFVAN
+126 RFVAN
-131 MYIIPGSSLQM
+131 MYIIPGNGLQVISSNNDE
-142 VSTSEDDVV
+142 TV
-151 IPGFYE
+151 IAGFYE

-162 EEAACLQTLNGSW
+162 DEAACLQTLKGSW
-175 VGAHN
+175 VGTHS
-180 YIDQMLS
+180 YIDQVLS
-187 QHYTGYSADSYACAY
+187 QQDTSYSTDHYACSY

-217 SSNSIA
+217 SSDSIA
-223 NVLQN
+223 GILQD
-228 LGLGEGSIAAF
+228 LGLGEKSIAAF

-248 LKDGEIVKGDEF
+248 LKDGVITSSDEF
-260 SFVNQSYFTEAMADN
+260 SFVNQPYYTEAMADN

-281 YVTYNHE
+281 YVTYNHK
-288 QYLFMVSKSYENGSA
+288 QYLFMVSKSYQNGSA

-317 ASIRNVTIFMV
+317 ASIKNVTVFMV
-328 IVSWLVAILAGIL
+328 ILSWLVAIVAG
-341 ITIGIT
+341 
-347 ATIRQISNKLETVSG
+347 V
-362 GDLTVNV
+362 
-369 PGRTDEFKLLVRS
+369 
-382 VANMI
+382 
-387 KNSRDLIVQV
+387 
-397 LKTTENVSTST
+397 
-408 TSLSEASGILTNSSN
+408 LTNSSN
-423 QISAAVDEMDQ
+423 QIAAAVDEMDQ

-442 AQNCLVQMDELSQ
+442 AQNCLMQMDALSQ
-455 RITRAVE
+455 RITKAVE
-462 TVQNMGNIT
+462 TVQRMGSIT
-471 GDTKRIIANGMS
+471 DNTKDVITNGMS
-483 TMDDLTDKSAATTN
+483 TMDDLTDKSAATTD
-497 ITKNVTT
+497 ITKNVTG
-504 NIKNLEGS
+504 NIKNLEES
-512 LSQVESFVETID
+512 LSEVERFVEMID

-555 QSVSSLSDGTIEAAR
+555 QSVSSLSDGTIVAAR
-570 QIQSVMEE
+570 QIQSVMEQ
-578 IKAYANDTVQVASEA
+578 IKGYANDTVQVAAQA
-593 EAIVSNQTKT
+593 EMIVSNQSRT
-603 VNETIQVFHDMNEYL
+603 VNDTIQVFHDMNEYL
-618 QNLIDEITS
+618 QNLIDEITA
-627 LEKIIESME
+627 LEEIIESME
-636 RHRNDTLEAIES
+636 RHRNDTLAAIES

-675 NLNLATIELQDKA
+675 NLNQSTIELQDKA
-688 RELTQ
+688 KELTQ

-699 IE
+699 I

>member
-1 MAKKDNKTAANS
+1 MDKNDSTKNEKK
-13 TGKEKTQF
+13 QF

-36 LLFTIVIG
+36 LVFTIVIG

-65 AMSMAIEYL
+65 AMSMAVEYL

-105 WSRKEIME
+105 WTKKEIAE
-113 HASLDLNIKQEGN
+113 DVSLDLNVKKDGN
-126 DFVAN
+126 GFVAN
-131 MYIIPGSSLQM
+131 MYIIPGSSLQ
-142 VSTSEDDVV
+142 VISSNNDETA

-162 EEAACLQTLNGSW
+162 DEAACLQTLKGSW
-175 VGAHN
+175 VGTHS
-180 YIDQMLS
+180 YIDQVLS
-187 QHYTGYSADSYACAY
+187 QHDTGYSADRYACAY
-202 IRPMATKR
+202 IRPMTTKR

-217 SSNSIA
+217 SSDSIA
-223 NVLQN
+223 AILQN
-228 LGLGEGSIAAF
+228 LGLGERSIAAF

-248 LKDGEIVKGDEF
+248 LKDGVVTSGDEF
-260 SFVNQSYFTEAMADN
+260 SFVNQSYYTEAMADN

-288 QYLFMVSKSYENGSA
+288 EYLFMVSKSYQNGSA

-317 ASIRNVTIFMV
+317 ASIKNVTVFMV
-328 IVSWLVAILAGIL
+328 IISWMVAIAAGVL

-362 GDLTVNV
+362 GDLTVGV
-369 PGRTDEFKLLVRS
+369 RQRTDEFKLLARS

-397 LKTTENVSTST
+397 LKTTENVSAST
-408 TSLSEASGILTNSSN
+408 ANLSEASGVLTNSSN
-423 QISAAVDEMDQ
+423 QIAAAVDEMDQ

-455 RITRAVE
+455 RITKAVE
-462 TVQNMGNIT
+462 AVQRMGSIT
-471 GDTKRIIANGMS
+471 DNTKDVIASGMS
-483 TMDDLTDKSAATTN
+483 TMDDLTDKSAATTD

-504 NIKNLEGS
+504 NIKNLEES
-512 LSQVESFVETID
+512 LSEVERFVEMID

-570 QIQSVMEE
+570 QIQGVMEQ
-578 IKAYANDTVQVASEA
+578 IKGYANNTVQVASQA
-593 EAIVSNQTKT
+593 EMIVSNQSKT
-603 VNETIQVFHDMNEYL
+603 VNDTIHVFHDMNEYL
-618 QNLIDEITS
+618 QNLIDEIAS
-627 LEKIIESME
+627 LERTIESME
-636 RHRNDTLEAIES
+636 RHRNDTLAAIES

-675 NLNLATIELQDKA
+675 NLNQSTIELQDKA
-688 RELTQ
+688 KELTQ

-699 IE
+699 I

>member
-1 MAKKDNKTAANS
+1 MAKIDNHPTTNS
-13 TGKEKTQF
+13 TGKEKLQF

-36 LLFTIVIG
+36 LVFTIVVG

-74 DFGFESAVSES
+74 DFGFGSAVSES

-105 WSRKEIME
+105 WTRKEIME
-113 HASLDLNIKQEGN
+113 DVSLDLNIKQGGN
-126 DFVAN
+126 EFVAN
-131 MYIIPGSSLQM
+131 MYIIPGSSSQ
-142 VSTSEDDVV
+142 VISTNDDDAVV
-151 IPGFYE
+151 PGFYE

-162 EEAACLQTLNGSW
+162 DEAVCLQTLQGSW
-175 VGAHN
+175 VGAHS
-180 YIDQMLS
+180 YIDQVLS
-187 QHYTGYSADSYACAY
+187 QHYTGYSADDYACSY

-217 SSNSIA
+217 SSDSIA
-223 NVLQN
+223 GILQN

-248 LKDGEIVKGDEF
+248 LKEGVISNSGDF
-260 SFVNQSYFTEAMADN
+260 SFVNQSYYTEAMADN

-281 YVTYNHE
+281 YVTYNHQ
-288 QYLFMVSKSYENGSA
+288 QYLFMVSKSYQNGSA

-308 PVSLVNENA
+308 PVSLVNESA
-317 ASIRNVTIFMV
+317 DSIKNVTVLMV
-328 IVSWLVAILAGIL
+328 IISWLIAIAAGVL

-347 ATIRQISNKLETVSG
+347 ATIRQISSKLETVSG
-362 GDLTVNV
+362 GDLTVSMR
-369 PGRTDEFKLLVRS
+369 GRTDEFKLLVRS
-382 VANMI
+382 IVNMI

-397 LKTTENVSTST
+397 LKTTENVSAST
-408 TSLSEASGILTNSSN
+408 ANLSEASGVLTNSSN

-442 AQNCLVQMDELSQ
+442 AQNCLMQMDELSQ

-462 TVQNMGNIT
+462 TVQRMGSIT
-471 GDTKRIIANGMS
+471 DNTKNVIASGMS
-483 TMDDLTDKSAATTN
+483 TMDDLTDKSAATTD
-497 ITKNVTT
+497 ITKSVTT
-504 NIKNLEGS
+504 NIKNLEES
-512 LSQVESFVETID
+512 LSEIEKFVETID
-524 EIANETSLLSLNA
+524 NIANETSLLSLNA

-555 QSVSSLSDGTIEAAR
+555 QSVSSLSIGTIEAAR
-570 QIQSVMEE
+570 QIQSVMEQ
-578 IKAYANDTVQVASEA
+578 IKGYANDTVQVASQA
-593 EAIVSNQTKT
+593 ETIVSNQSET
-603 VNETIQVFHDMNEYL
+603 VNDTIQVFNDMNEYL
-618 QNLIDEITS
+618 QNLIDEISS
-627 LEKIIESME
+627 LNQIIESME
-636 RHRNDTLEAIES
+636 RHRNDTLAAIES

-675 NLNLATIELQDKA
+675 NLNRSTIELQDRAK
-688 RELTQ
+688 ELTQ

-699 IE
+699 I

>member
-1 MAKKDNKTAANS
+1 MAKKDNNPATKS
-13 TGKEKTQF
+13 ISKEKQQF

-26 VKLIIGFAIP
+26 VKLVIGFAIP
-36 LLFTIVIG
+36 LVFTIVIG

-74 DFGFESAVSES
+74 DFGFSSAVSES

-105 WSRKEIME
+105 WTRKEVMNDV
-113 HASLDLNIKQEGN
+113 SLDLNIKQGGN
-126 DFVAN
+126 EFVAN
-131 MYIIPGSSLQM
+131 MYIIPGSSSQ
-142 VSTSEDDVV
+142 VISTNGDDAVV
-151 IPGFYE
+151 PGFYE

-162 EEAACLQTLNGSW
+162 DEAVCLQTLGGSW

-180 YIDQMLS
+180 YIDQVLS
-187 QHYTGYSADSYACAY
+187 QHYTGYSADDYACSF

-217 SSNSIA
+217 SSDSIA
-223 NVLQN
+223 GVLQN
-228 LGLGEGSIAAF
+228 LGLGEDSIAAF

-248 LKDGEIVKGDEF
+248 LKEGVISNSGDF

-288 QYLFMVSKSYENGSA
+288 QYLFMVSKSYQNGSA

-308 PVSLVNENA
+308 PVSLVNESA
-317 ASIRNVTIFMV
+317 DSIKNVTLLMV
-328 IVSWLVAILAGIL
+328 IISWLVAIAAGVL

-347 ATIRQISNKLETVSG
+347 ATIRQISSKLETVSG
-362 GDLTVNV
+362 GDLTVSMR
-369 PGRTDEFKLLVRS
+369 GRTDEFKLLVRS
-382 VANMI
+382 IVNMI

-397 LKTTENVSTST
+397 LKTTENVSAST
-408 TSLSEASGILTNSSN
+408 ANLSEASGVLTNSSN

-442 AQNCLVQMDELSQ
+442 AQNCLMQMDELSQ

-462 TVQNMGNIT
+462 TVQRMGSIT
-471 GDTKRIIANGMS
+471 DNTKDVIASGMS
-483 TMDDLTDKSAATTN
+483 TMDDLTDKSAATTD

-504 NIKNLEGS
+504 NIKNLEES
-512 LSQVESFVETID
+512 LSAIETFVETID
-524 EIANETSLLSLNA
+524 NIANETSLLSLNA

-545 EAGKGFAVVA
+545 EAGRGFAVVA
-555 QSVSSLSDGTIEAAR
+555 QSVSSLSIGTIEAAR
-570 QIQSVMEE
+570 QIQSVMEQ
-578 IKAYANDTVQVASEA
+578 IRGYANDTVQVASQA
-593 EAIVSNQTKT
+593 EMIVSNQSET
-603 VNETIQVFHDMNEYL
+603 VNDTIQVFHDMNEYL
-618 QNLIDEITS
+618 QNLIDEISS
-627 LEKIIESME
+627 LNQIIESME
-636 RHRNDTLEAIES
+636 RHRNDTLAAIES

-675 NLNLATIELQDKA
+675 NLNQSTIELQDRAK
-688 RELTQ
+688 ELTQ

-699 IE
+699 I

>member
-1 MAKKDNKTAANS
+1 MAKKDNNPATKS
-13 TGKEKTQF
+13 ISKEKQQF

-26 VKLIIGFAIP
+26 VKLVIGFAIP
-36 LLFTIVIG
+36 LVFTIVIG

-74 DFGFESAVSES
+74 DFGFSSAVSES

-105 WSRKEIME
+105 WTRKEVMNDV
-113 HASLDLNIKQEGN
+113 SLDLNIKQGGN
-126 DFVAN
+126 EFVAN
-131 MYIIPGSSLQM
+131 MYIIPGSSSQ
-142 VSTSEDDVV
+142 VISTNGDETVV
-151 IPGFYE
+151 PGFYE

-162 EEAACLQTLNGSW
+162 DEAACLQTLGGSW

-180 YIDQMLS
+180 YIDQVLS
-187 QHYTGYSADSYACAY
+187 QHYTGYSSDDYACSF

-217 SSNSIA
+217 SSDSIA
-223 NVLQN
+223 GVLKN
-228 LGLGEGSIAAF
+228 LGLGEDSIAAF

-248 LKDGEIVKGDEF
+248 LKEGVISNGGDF

-281 YVTYNHE
+281 YVTYNNQ
-288 QYLFMVSKSYENGSA
+288 QYLFMVSKSYQNGSA

-308 PVSLVNENA
+308 PVSLVNESA
-317 ASIRNVTIFMV
+317 DSIKNVTLLMV
-328 IVSWLVAILAGIL
+328 IISWLVAIAAGIL

-347 ATIRQISNKLETVSG
+347 ATIRQISSKLETVSG
-362 GDLTVNV
+362 GDLTVSMR
-369 PGRTDEFKLLVRS
+369 GRTDEFKLLVRS
-382 VANMI
+382 IVNMI

-397 LKTTENVSTST
+397 LKTTENVSAST
-408 TSLSEASGILTNSSN
+408 VNLSEASGVLTNSSN

-442 AQNCLVQMDELSQ
+442 AQNCLMQMDELSQ

-462 TVQNMGNIT
+462 TVQRMGSIT
-471 GDTKRIIANGMS
+471 DNTRGVIASGMS
-483 TMDDLTDKSAATTN
+483 TMDDLTDKSAATTD

-504 NIKNLEGS
+504 NIKNLEES
-512 LSQVESFVETID
+512 LSAIETFVETID
-524 EIANETSLLSLNA
+524 NIANETSLLSLNA

-545 EAGKGFAVVA
+545 EAGRGFAVVA
-555 QSVSSLSDGTIEAAR
+555 QSVSSLSIGTIEAAR
-570 QIQSVMEE
+570 QIQSVMEQ
-578 IKAYANDTVQVASEA
+578 IKGYANDTVQVASQA
-593 EAIVSNQTKT
+593 EMIVSNQSET
-603 VNETIQVFHDMNEYL
+603 VNDTIQVFHDMNEYL
-618 QNLIDEITS
+618 QNLIDEISS
-627 LEKIIESME
+627 LNQIIESME
-636 RHRNDTLEAIES
+636 RHRNDTLAAIES

-675 NLNLATIELQDKA
+675 NLNQSTIELQDRAK
-688 RELTQ
+688 ELTQ

-699 IE
+699 I

>member
-1 MAKKDNKTAANS
+1 MAKKDNNPTTKS
-13 TGKEKTQF
+13 ISKEKQQF

-26 VKLIIGFAIP
+26 VKLVIGFAIP
-36 LLFTIVIG
+36 LVFTIVIG

-74 DFGFESAVSES
+74 DFGFSSAVSES

-105 WSRKEIME
+105 WTRKEVMNDV
-113 HASLDLNIKQEGN
+113 SLDLNIKQGGN
-126 DFVAN
+126 EFVAN
-131 MYIIPGSSLQM
+131 MYIIPGSSSQ
-142 VSTSEDDVV
+142 VISTNGDDAVV
-151 IPGFYE
+151 PGFYE

-162 EEAACLQTLNGSW
+162 DEAVCLQTLGGSW

-180 YIDQMLS
+180 YIDQVLS
-187 QHYTGYSADSYACAY
+187 QHYTGYSADDYACSF

-217 SSNSIA
+217 SSDSIA
-223 NVLQN
+223 GVLQN
-228 LGLGEGSIAAF
+228 LGLGEDSIAAF

-248 LKDGEIVKGDEF
+248 LKEGVISNSGDF

-288 QYLFMVSKSYENGSA
+288 QYLFMVSKSYQNGSA
-303 ICAMV
+303 ICALV
-308 PVSLVNENA
+308 PVSLVNESA
-317 ASIRNVTIFMV
+317 DSIKKVTLLMV
-328 IVSWLVAILAGIL
+328 IISWLVAIAAGVL

-347 ATIRQISNKLETVSG
+347 ATIRQISSKLETVSG
-362 GDLTVNV
+362 GDLTVSMR
-369 PGRTDEFKLLVRS
+369 GRTDEFKLLVRS
-382 VANMI
+382 IVNMI

-397 LKTTENVSTST
+397 LKTTENVSAST
-408 TSLSEASGILTNSSN
+408 ANLSEASGVLTNSSN

-442 AQNCLVQMDELSQ
+442 AQNCLMQMDELSQ

-462 TVQNMGNIT
+462 TVQRMGSIT
-471 GDTKRIIANGMS
+471 DNTKDVIASGMS
-483 TMDDLTDKSAATTN
+483 TMDDLTDKSAATTD

-504 NIKNLEGS
+504 NIKNLEES
-512 LSQVESFVETID
+512 LSAIEKFVETID
-524 EIANETSLLSLNA
+524 NIANETSLLSLNA

-545 EAGKGFAVVA
+545 EAGRGFAVVA
-555 QSVSSLSDGTIEAAR
+555 QSVSSLSIGTIEAAR
-570 QIQSVMEE
+570 QIQSVMEQ
-578 IKAYANDTVQVASEA
+578 IRGYANDTVQVASQA
-593 EAIVSNQTKT
+593 EMIVSNQSET
-603 VNETIQVFHDMNEYL
+603 VNDTIQVFHDMNEYL
-618 QNLIDEITS
+618 QNLIDEISS
-627 LEKIIESME
+627 LNQIIESME
-636 RHRNDTLEAIES
+636 RHRNDTLAAIES

-675 NLNLATIELQDKA
+675 NLNQSTIELQDRAK
-688 RELTQ
+688 ELTQ

-699 IE
+699 I

>member
-1 MAKKDNKTAANS
+1 MAKKDKNTA
-13 TGKEKTQF
+13 EKNNINEKKQF
-21 AIGIK
+21 AVGIK

-36 LLFTIVIG
+36 LVFTIVIG

-85 EQLYYDTDLMRWATG
+85 EQLYYDTDLMKWATG

-105 WSRKEIME
+105 WTRKEIME
-113 HASLDLNIKQEGN
+113 DVALDLNVKKDGN
-126 DFVAN
+126 GFVAN

-142 VSTSEDDVV
+142 ISSDNDGAV

-162 EEAACLQTLNGSW
+162 NEAICLQTLKGSW
-175 VGAHN
+175 IGTHS
-180 YIDQMLS
+180 YIDQVLS
-187 QHYTGYSADSYACAY
+187 QQGTGYSTDQYACSY
-202 IRPMATKR
+202 IRPMATRR

-217 SSNSIA
+217 SSESIA
-223 NVLQN
+223 GILQD
-228 LGLGEGSIAAF
+228 LGLGENSIAAF

-248 LKDGEIVKGDEF
+248 LRDGAVTSGDAF
-260 SFVNQSYFTEAMADN
+260 SFVNQSYFTQAMEDD

-288 QYLFMVSKSYENGSA
+288 QYLFMVSKSYQNGSA

-317 ASIRNVTIFMV
+317 ASIKNVTVFMV
-328 IVSWLVAILAGIL
+328 IISWLVAIAAGIL
-341 ITIGIT
+341 ITLGIT
-347 ATIRQISNKLETVSG
+347 ATIRQISNKLETVAG
-362 GDLTVNV
+362 GDLTVGV
-369 PGRTDEFKLLVRS
+369 RQRTDEFKLLVRS

-397 LKTTENVSTST
+397 LKTTENVSAST
-408 TSLSEASGILTNSSN
+408 TNLSEASGVLTNSSN
-423 QISAAVDEMDQ
+423 QIASAVDEMDQ
-434 GLNRQAED
+434 GLNRQAQD

-455 RITRAVE
+455 RITKAVE
-462 TVQNMGNIT
+462 AVQRMGDIT
-471 GDTKRIIANGMS
+471 DNTKNVIASGMS
-483 TMDDLTDKSAATTN
+483 TMDDLTDKSAATTD

-504 NIKNLEGS
+504 NIKNLEES
-512 LSQVESFVETID
+512 LSEVERFVEMID
-524 EIANETSLLSLNA
+524 DIANETSLLSLNA

-570 QIQSVMEE
+570 QIQGVMDQ
-578 IKAYANDTVQVASEA
+578 IKGYANDTVQVAAQA
-593 EAIVSNQTKT
+593 ENIVSNQSKT
-603 VNETIQVFHDMNEYL
+603 VNDTIHVFRDMNEYL
-618 QNLIDEITS
+618 QNLIDEIAS
-627 LEKIIESME
+627 LEQTIESME
-636 RHRNDTLEAIES
+636 RHRNDTLAAIES

-675 NLNLATIELQDKA
+675 NLNQSTIELQDKA
-688 RELTQ
+688 KELIQ

-699 IE
+699 I

>member
-1 MAKKDNKTAANS
+1 MAKKDNNPATKS
-13 TGKEKTQF
+13 ISKEKQQF

-26 VKLIIGFAIP
+26 VKLVIGFAIP
-36 LLFTIVIG
+36 LVFTIVIG

-74 DFGFESAVSES
+74 DFGFSSAVSES

-105 WSRKEIME
+105 WTRKEVMNNV
-113 HASLDLNIKQEGN
+113 SLDLNIKQGGN
-126 DFVAN
+126 EFVAN
-131 MYIIPGSSLQM
+131 MYIIPGSSSQ
-142 VSTSEDDVV
+142 VISTNGDEAVV
-151 IPGFYE
+151 PGFYE

-162 EEAACLQTLNGSW
+162 DEAVCLQTLEGSW

-180 YIDQMLS
+180 YIDQVLS
-187 QHYTGYSADSYACAY
+187 QYYTGYSADDYACSF

-217 SSNSIA
+217 SSDSIA
-223 NVLQN
+223 GVLQN
-228 LGLGEGSIAAF
+228 LGLGEDSIAAF

-248 LKDGEIVKGDEF
+248 LKEGVISNGGDF
-260 SFVNQSYFTEAMADN
+260 SFVNQPYFTEAMADN

-281 YVTYNHE
+281 YVTYNNE
-288 QYLFMVSKSYENGSA
+288 QYLFMVSKSYQNGSA

-308 PVSLVNENA
+308 PVSLVNESA
-317 ASIRNVTIFMV
+317 DSIKKVTLLMV
-328 IVSWLVAILAGIL
+328 IISWLVAIAAGVL

-347 ATIRQISNKLETVSG
+347 ATIRQISSKLETVSG
-362 GDLTVNV
+362 GDLTVSMR
-369 PGRTDEFKLLVRS
+369 GRTDEFKLLVRS
-382 VANMI
+382 IVNMI

-397 LKTTENVSTST
+397 LKTTENVSAST
-408 TSLSEASGILTNSSN
+408 ANLSEASGVLTNSSN

-442 AQNCLVQMDELSQ
+442 AQNCLMQMDELSQ

-462 TVQNMGNIT
+462 TVQRMGSIT
-471 GDTKRIIANGMS
+471 DNTKDVIASGMS
-483 TMDDLTDKSAATTN
+483 TMDDLTDKSAATTD

-504 NIKNLEGS
+504 NIKNLEES
-512 LSQVESFVETID
+512 LSEIEKFVETID
-524 EIANETSLLSLNA
+524 NIANETSLLSLNA

-545 EAGKGFAVVA
+545 EAGRGFAVVA
-555 QSVSSLSDGTIEAAR
+555 QSVSSLSIGTIEAAR
-570 QIQSVMEE
+570 QIQSVMEQ
-578 IKAYANDTVQVASEA
+578 IRGYANDTVQVASQA
-593 EAIVSNQTKT
+593 EMIVSNQSET
-603 VNETIQVFHDMNEYL
+603 VNDTIQVFHDMNEYL
-618 QNLIDEITS
+618 QNLIDEISS
-627 LEKIIESME
+627 LNQTIESME
-636 RHRNDTLEAIES
+636 RHRNDTLAAIES

-675 NLNLATIELQDKA
+675 NLNQSTIELQDRAK
-688 RELTQ
+688 ELTQ

-699 IE
+699 I

>member
-1 MAKKDNKTAANS
+1 MAKKDNNPATKS
-13 TGKEKTQF
+13 ISKEKQQF

-26 VKLIIGFAIP
+26 VKLVIGFAIP
-36 LLFTIVIG
+36 LVFTIVIG

-74 DFGFESAVSES
+74 DFGFSSAVSES

-105 WSRKEIME
+105 WTRKEVMNDV
-113 HASLDLNIKQEGN
+113 SLDLNIKQGGN
-126 DFVAN
+126 EFVAN
-131 MYIIPGSSLQM
+131 MYIIPGSSSQ
-142 VSTSEDDVV
+142 VISTNGDDAVV
-151 IPGFYE
+151 PGFYE

-162 EEAACLQTLNGSW
+162 DEAVCLQTLEGSW

-180 YIDQMLS
+180 YIDQVLS
-187 QHYTGYSADSYACAY
+187 QHYTGYSADDYACSF

-217 SSNSIA
+217 SSDSIA
-223 NVLQN
+223 GVLQN
-228 LGLGEGSIAAF
+228 LGLGEDSIAAF

-248 LKDGEIVKGDEF
+248 LKEGVISNSGDF
-260 SFVNQSYFTEAMADN
+260 SFVNQPYFTEAMADN

-281 YVTYNHE
+281 YVTYNSQ
-288 QYLFMVSKSYENGSA
+288 QYLFMVSKSYQNGSA

-308 PVSLVNENA
+308 PVSLVNESA
-317 ASIRNVTIFMV
+317 DSIKNVTLLMV
-328 IVSWLVAILAGIL
+328 IISWLVAIAAGVL

-347 ATIRQISNKLETVSG
+347 ATIRQISSKLETVSG
-362 GDLTVNV
+362 GDLTVSMR
-369 PGRTDEFKLLVRS
+369 GRTDEFKLLVRS
-382 VANMI
+382 IVNMI

-397 LKTTENVSTST
+397 LKTTENVTASTAN
-408 TSLSEASGILTNSSN
+408 LSEASGVLTNSSN

-442 AQNCLVQMDELSQ
+442 AQNCLMQMDELSQ

-462 TVQNMGNIT
+462 TVQRMGSIT
-471 GDTKRIIANGMS
+471 DNTKDVIASGMS
-483 TMDDLTDKSAATTN
+483 TMDDLTDKSAATTD

-504 NIKNLEGS
+504 NIKNLEES
-512 LSQVESFVETID
+512 LSAIEKFVETID
-524 EIANETSLLSLNA
+524 NIANETSLLSLNA

-545 EAGKGFAVVA
+545 EAGRGFAVVA

-570 QIQSVMEE
+570 QIQSVMEQ
-578 IKAYANDTVQVASEA
+578 IRGYANDTVQVASQA
-593 EAIVSNQTKT
+593 EMIVSNQSET
-603 VNETIQVFHDMNEYL
+603 VNDTIQVFHDMNEYL
-618 QNLIDEITS
+618 QNLIDEISS
-627 LEKIIESME
+627 LNQTIESME
-636 RHRNDTLEAIES
+636 RHRNDTLAAIES

-675 NLNLATIELQDKA
+675 NLNQSTIELQDRAK
-688 RELTQ
+688 ELTQ

-699 IE
+699 I

>member
-1 MAKKDNKTAANS
+1 MAKKDNNPATKNIS
-13 TGKEKTQF
+13 KEKQQF

-26 VKLIIGFAIP
+26 VKLVIGFAIP
-36 LLFTIVIG
+36 LVFTIVIG

-74 DFGFESAVSES
+74 DFGFSSAVSES

-105 WSRKEIME
+105 WTRKEVMNDV
-113 HASLDLNIKQEGN
+113 SLDLNIKQGGN
-126 DFVAN
+126 EFVAN
-131 MYIIPGSSLQM
+131 MYIIPGSSSQ
-142 VSTSEDDVV
+142 VISTNGDETVV
-151 IPGFYE
+151 PGFYE

-162 EEAACLQTLNGSW
+162 DEAVCLQTLEGSW

-180 YIDQMLS
+180 YIDQVLS
-187 QHYTGYSADSYACAY
+187 QHYTGYSADDYACSF

-217 SSNSIA
+217 SSDSIA
-223 NVLQN
+223 GVLQN
-228 LGLGEGSIAAF
+228 LGLGEDSIAAF

-248 LKDGEIVKGDEF
+248 LKEGVISTSGDF

-288 QYLFMVSKSYENGSA
+288 QYLFMVSKSYQNGSA

-308 PVSLVNENA
+308 PVSLVNESA
-317 ASIRNVTIFMV
+317 DSIKNVTLLMV
-328 IVSWLVAILAGIL
+328 IISWLVAIAAGVL

-347 ATIRQISNKLETVSG
+347 ATIRQISSKLETVSG
-362 GDLTVNV
+362 GDLTVSMR
-369 PGRTDEFKLLVRS
+369 GRTDEFKLLVRS
-382 VANMI
+382 IVNMI

-397 LKTTENVSTST
+397 LKTTENVSAST
-408 TSLSEASGILTNSSN
+408 ANLSEASGVLTNSSN

-442 AQNCLVQMDELSQ
+442 AQNCLMQMDELSQ

-462 TVQNMGNIT
+462 TVQRMGSIT
-471 GDTKRIIANGMS
+471 DNTKDVIASGMS
-483 TMDDLTDKSAATTN
+483 TMDDLTDKSAATTD

-504 NIKNLEGS
+504 NIKNLEES
-512 LSQVESFVETID
+512 LSAIETFVETID
-524 EIANETSLLSLNA
+524 NIANETSLLSLNA

-545 EAGKGFAVVA
+545 EAGRGFAVVA
-555 QSVSSLSDGTIEAAR
+555 QSVSSLSIGTIEAAR
-570 QIQSVMEE
+570 QIQSVMEQ
-578 IKAYANDTVQVASEA
+578 IRGYANDTVQVASQA
-593 EAIVSNQTKT
+593 EMIVSNQSET
-603 VNETIQVFHDMNEYL
+603 VNDTIQVFHDMNEYL
-618 QNLIDEITS
+618 QNLIDEISS
-627 LEKIIESME
+627 LNQIIESME
-636 RHRNDTLEAIES
+636 RHRNDTLAAIES

-675 NLNLATIELQDKA
+675 NLNQSTIELQDRAK
-688 RELTQ
+688 ELTQ

-699 IE
+699 I